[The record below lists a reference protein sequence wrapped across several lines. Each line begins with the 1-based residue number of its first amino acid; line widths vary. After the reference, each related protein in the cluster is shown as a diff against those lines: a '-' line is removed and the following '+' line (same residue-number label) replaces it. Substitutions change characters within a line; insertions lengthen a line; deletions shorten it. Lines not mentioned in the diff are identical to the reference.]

1 MSEIIA
7 KVNKKEIY
15 RQELKNISEGYK
27 KQTNKEKITEED
39 KKYLLER
46 IIQNYLLIEE
56 AEEQDIKVPEQMLEN
71 NLQQYYQAYK
81 GEENFKN
88 MLKTNNIP
96 FDDFKK
102 KLESDLKAQLI
113 INLEV
118 ENNVNISDDE
128 MKKYF
133 ENNKKKMKTQE
144 SVKASHILVSTKE
157 MEENEAKEKIEK
169 ISEEVNKDNFSELA
183 KKYSDCPSKENGG
196 DLGFFSKGKMDPV
209 FENAAFDLDIDEIS
223 SPVKTNFGYHIIYK
237 KDHNAEKDLQFE
249 DVKDHIK
256 STITKEKS
264 NKIIGKFIEKLKNKF
279 NVEYLQEFKK

>member
-7 KVNKKEIY
+7 KVNNKEIY

-27 KQTNKEKITEED
+27 KQTNKEEITEED

-88 MLKTNNIP
+88 MLKTNNIS
-96 FDDFKK
+96 FDVFKK

-133 ENNKKKMKTQE
+133 ENNKEKMKTQE

-157 MEENEAKEKIEK
+157 MDENEAKEKIEK
-169 ISEEVNKDNFSELA
+169 ISEEVTKDNFDELA

-264 NKIIGKFIEKLKNKF
+264 NKIIGKFIEKLKNKY